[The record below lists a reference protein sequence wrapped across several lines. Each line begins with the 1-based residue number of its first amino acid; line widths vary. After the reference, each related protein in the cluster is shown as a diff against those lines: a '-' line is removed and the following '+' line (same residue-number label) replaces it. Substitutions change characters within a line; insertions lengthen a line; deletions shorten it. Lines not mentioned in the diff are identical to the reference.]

1 MHMPHIQL
9 SISSINNRPNI
20 IASQS
25 RNCLSI
31 VMNEFSS
38 LFIEIIYSPPICRNP
53 KITICSCHNLSNIIR
68 YQTFGILVIMP
79 IAKKSIIYI
88 VIRIQ
93 TGPLRAYPKDRI
105 LRIIQQTI
113 QFIACYTLPC
123 QIFIL
128 QISNET
134 GTIEFVQP
142 FLRGKPQKALFVL
155 SNAHHIIIG

>member
-1 MHMPHIQL
+1 
-9 SISSINNRPNI
+9 
-20 IASQS
+20 
-25 RNCLSI
+25 
-31 VMNEFSS
+31 
-38 LFIEIIYSPPICRNP
+38 
-53 KITICSCHNLSNIIR
+53 
-68 YQTFGILVIMP
+68 MP
-79 IAKKSIIYI
+79 IAKKSVIYI

>member
-1 MHMPHIQL
+1 
-9 SISSINNRPNI
+9 
-20 IASQS
+20 
-25 RNCLSI
+25 
-31 VMNEFSS
+31 MNEFSS

-68 YQTFGILVIMP
+68 YQTFGGSRHHAYSKEKCYLH
-79 IAKKSIIYI
+79 SH
-88 VIRIQ
+88 
-93 TGPLRAYPKDRI
+93 THSDGPLRAYPKDRI